1 MNEKNLLY
9 QLNRNIE
16 SKGAPYSRNSS
27 ILDLSNSNNNTTDL
41 SSSSTSSNQGRS
53 YRDSVLGN
61 NKPMMTNKPSRNSMF
76 ISPTMDLKTFE
87 LPLYQKQHSTSLT
100 SLILRYNN
108 DSSTIVST
116 ALMRKVESPP
126 HQPQ

>member
-1 MNEKNLLY
+1 ML
-9 QLNRNIE
+9 
-16 SKGAPYSRNSS
+16 
-27 ILDLSNSNNNTTDL
+27 
-41 SSSSTSSNQGRS
+41 
-53 YRDSVLGN
+53 
-61 NKPMMTNKPSRNSMF
+61 TNKPSKFNVHQS
-76 ISPTMDLKTFE
+76 TMDLKTFE